1 MTLFEVNQAAEII
14 RETAHPDVN
23 MIFGAVIDPNMGD
36 DIRITVIATGF
47 ERNALPRR
55 ALDKQPRA
63 DSAKR
68 NNSEPAYFMRSTES
82 VSVHADVQPGEAKQA
97 SLPPVNK
104 DDLDIPTF
112 LRNRR

>member
-1 MTLFEVNQAAEII
+1 
-14 RETAHPDVN
+14 

-47 ERNALPRR
+47 ERTSMPRR
-55 ALDKQPRA
+55 ALERQPRTESRRT
-63 DSAKR
+63 D
-68 NNSEPAYFMRSTES
+68 PGLYMRPSES
-82 VSVHADVQPGEAKQA
+82 VSIQSDTQLGEAKSA
-97 SLPPVNK
+97 SLPPVSN